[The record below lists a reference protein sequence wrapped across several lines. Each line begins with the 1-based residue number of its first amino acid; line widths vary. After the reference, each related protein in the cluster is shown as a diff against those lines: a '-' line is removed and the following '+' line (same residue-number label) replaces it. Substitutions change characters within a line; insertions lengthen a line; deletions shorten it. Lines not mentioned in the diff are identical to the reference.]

1 MASTEPI
8 ALEPALAGQQTLP
21 PIPLRTLVTLINY
34 QCSVNSERYSA
45 RSLYDREAFRRASL
59 RRNTFHYDSSLQQ
72 SPYLPATCS
81 VHPNR
86 KAGADDLSSA
96 QLERIF
102 YQSRWQNRN
111 IIFAQVFRQFFLK
124 CAENQELIVQIR
136 NEQPK
141 LVKSRDVILSHVHVS
156 DLRQK
161 DIENKVQRKPG
172 SDTYHSYFT
181 GNGEKSPKT
190 VLLLPPRYT
199 SVGPVGTPCNDDIFV
214 VGCRI

>member
-96 QLERIF
+96 QLER
-102 YQSRWQNRN
+102 
-111 IIFAQVFRQFFLK
+111 
-124 CAENQELIVQIR
+124 
-136 NEQPK
+136 
-141 LVKSRDVILSHVHVS
+141 
-156 DLRQK
+156 
-161 DIENKVQRKPG
+161 
-172 SDTYHSYFT
+172 
-181 GNGEKSPKT
+181 NGEKSPKT

-199 SVGPVGTPCNDDIFV
+199 SVGPRWINREVPV
-214 VGCRI
+214 S

>member
-111 IIFAQVFRQFFLK
+111 IIFAQVFRQFFLR

-141 LVKSRDVILSHVHVS
+141 LVKSRDVILSHVHGMEKNPQR
-156 DLRQK
+156 LFCYFLH
-161 DIENKVQRKPG
+161 DIRVL
-172 SDTYHSYFT
+172 
-181 GNGEKSPKT
+181 
-190 VLLLPPRYT
+190 VLLVHHAMTIYLWLDVAYR
-199 SVGPVGTPCNDDIFV
+199 VW
-214 VGCRI
+214 